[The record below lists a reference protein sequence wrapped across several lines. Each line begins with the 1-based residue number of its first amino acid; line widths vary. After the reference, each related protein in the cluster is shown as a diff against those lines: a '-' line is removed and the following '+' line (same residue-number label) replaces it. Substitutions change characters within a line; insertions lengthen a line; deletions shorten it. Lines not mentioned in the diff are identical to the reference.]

1 MSLFF
6 FQENGNI
13 VRESDKRE
21 EIYFE
26 KGQTKQLVEQ
36 WKSKQI
42 SPERD
47 TPDAQAA
54 RDAEILQQ
62 GLWFS
67 FYSIDSRIVLI
78 IGKAKNLMEKWQTRD
93 KENTPPPERRGLRAI
108 TPPADHERR
117 SSIPVDVSFL
127 QPWSYRSLRS
137 IGHFRTKDHRK
148 DPAIPMI
155 QPT

>member
-1 MSLFF
+1 M
-6 FQENGNI
+6 
-13 VRESDKRE
+13 RESDKRE

-47 TPDAQAA
+47 SPDAQAA
-54 RDAEILQQ
+54 RDADILQQ
-62 GLWFS
+62 GLLSS
-67 FYSIDSRIVLI
+67 FCQIGSHIVLV

-117 SSIPVDVSFL
+117 SSIPVDVSL
-127 QPWSYRSLRS
+127 SQPWSYLSLHS
-137 IGHFRTKDHRK
+137 VGHFRKKDHRK